1 MMEKSEY
8 LKPTSKEF
16 YLHSVT
22 GLLNQSG
29 DDKFK
34 ASISG
39 YGQDDD
45 EDGGFSQP

>member
-1 MMEKSEY
+1 MMEKREY
-8 LKPTSKEF
+8 LKPTSTEF
-16 YLHSVT
+16 YLHAVT

-29 DDKFK
+29 DRKLN

-39 YGQDDD
+39 YDADDD